1 MPGSWAWRAVAVSMA
16 AGAVYDLAFAGAI
29 LFATEPAA
37 AILGLEVPEDPVYL
51 RLNGVFLVLL
61 AGLYLLPALDPR
73 RYRGVVLV
81 AACGRTLG
89 FLYLASVW
97 WHGRPPAFLLLA
109 LFDLAFAAAHA
120 LLLLRATRFDGK
132 GPAFP

>member
-1 MPGSWAWRAVAVSMA
+1 MA
-16 AGAVYDLAFAGAI
+16 AGAVYDLVFAGAI
-29 LFATEPAA
+29 LFATAPAA

-61 AGLYLLPALDPR
+61 AGLYFLPALDPR

-89 FLYLASVW
+89 FLYLALVW
-97 WHGRPPAFLLLA
+97 WQGRPRAFLLLA
-109 LFDLAFAAAHA
+109 LADLAFAAAHA
-120 LLLLRATRFDGK
+120 VLLLRAARSEGN
-132 GPAFP
+132 GSAIA